1 MKVRLRFFAA
11 IREIVD
17 CDEMERD
24 VSEGASTGGL
34 LNELVS
40 EYPKLEPFV
49 KVVQIAVN
57 HEVVDL
63 RHALEP
69 DDEVA
74 ILPPVSGG

>member
-1 MKVRLRFFAA
+1 LKVRLRFFAA
-11 IREIVD
+11 IREIVG

-24 VSEGASTGGL
+24 VSEGVSTGGL

-49 KVVQIAVN
+49 KVAQIAVN
-57 HEVVDL
+57 HDVVDL

-74 ILPPVSGG
+74 FLPPVSGG